1 MRGSWLCTFYER
13 GIPLVSILKRVISYM
28 NMRCSLLTENIL
40 SSHRIHSLLTENMFT
55 SHREHILF
63 SSHIWMCEE
72 SQILCID
79 TDMALSHQRDTEDIT
94 LSSKCRVMTI
104 HSSKERAIPW
114 LSIHER
120 VTSSLSI
127 VLTTRF
133 LWESYTLSIHT
144 WDNSSLISSDYML
157 RESYPHYQ

>member
-55 SHREHILF
+55 SHRERILF
-63 SSHIWMCEE
+63 SSHIWICEE

-79 TDMALSHQRDTEDIT
+79 TDMTHSHQRDTEDIT

-104 HSSKERAIPW
+104 HSSKERVIPW

-120 VTSSLSI
+120 VISSLSI